1 MLLLCSV
8 PFLSYVLAILVYAI
22 IGTFSEDRL
31 TGTILPMYTLI
42 FNTLATYAFFRWAVK
57 KLKKFL
63 TLFPFSPIL
72 NKDREIWRLK
82 KMDAI
87 THTLLAWACMGQGVT
102 SGEGYLSKMDI
113 LENVVDTMFRT
124 LEKDGFYRDC

>member
-57 KLKKFL
+57 KLKKGVDNSNLFL
-63 TLFPFSPIL
+63 YT
-72 NKDREIWRLK
+72 K
-82 KMDAI
+82 
-87 THTLLAWACMGQGVT
+87 
-102 SGEGYLSKMDI
+102 
-113 LENVVDTMFRT
+113 
-124 LEKDGFYRDC
+124 